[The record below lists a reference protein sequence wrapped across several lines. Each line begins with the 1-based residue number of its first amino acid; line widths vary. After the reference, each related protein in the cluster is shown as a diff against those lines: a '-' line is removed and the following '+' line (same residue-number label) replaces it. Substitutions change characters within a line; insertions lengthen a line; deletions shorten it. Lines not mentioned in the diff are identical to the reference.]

1 MRELRLF
8 NTRDLGKWGDLLMI
22 EVSGLSKRYGAVQAL
37 NNVSFS
43 VAKGQI
49 VGFLGANGAGKTTT
63 MDIMCGCIGADAGTA
78 TIAGYDI
85 TEQPLEV
92 KRRLGYLPDV
102 APLHP
107 EMRIEEFVTYAGRL
121 HKIPG
126 TELQRRVS
134 ETLEKLSLGAVRR
147 RLIGNLSKG
156 YRQRVALAQA
166 IVHNPDVLVLDEPTE
181 GLDPNQIVQIREL
194 IRSLAGH
201 HTIILSSHI
210 LSEVQNTCDHLIIVH
225 NGTVVQTGSYED
237 LTRAMKSGRIY
248 RLKVARNGA
257 AAMSNLAELAAAQHP
272 RLVDAAEHELEFSL
286 AGSTDEAVLD
296 NVARRMIDGGFGLR
310 ELAVKTKSLEEVFF
324 QLTQ

>member
-1 MRELRLF
+1 
-8 NTRDLGKWGDLLMI
+8 MI
-22 EVSGLSKRYGAVQAL
+22 EVIGLSKRYGAVQAL

-43 VAKGQI
+43 VSKGQI

-78 TIAGYDI
+78 TIAGYDV
-85 TEQPLEV
+85 TEHPLEV

-107 EMRIEEFVTYAGRL
+107 EMRVEEFVTYAGRL
-121 HKIPG
+121 HQIPG
-126 TELQRRVS
+126 TQLRQRVS
-134 ETLEKLSLGAVRR
+134 ETLEKLSLGAVRH

-166 IVHNPDVLVLDEPTE
+166 IVHNPEVLVLDEPTE

-210 LSEVQNTCDHLIIVH
+210 LSEVENTCDHLVIVH
-225 NGTVVQTGSYED
+225 NGTVVQTGSYEE
-237 LTRAMKSGRIY
+237 LTRAMKTGRTY
-248 RLKVARNGA
+248 RLKVARQGA
-257 AAMSNLAELAAAQHP
+257 SAVEALAQVAAAQHP
-272 RLVDAAEHELEFSL
+272 RLVEAADQELEFSL
-286 AGSTDEAVLD
+286 AVGVDDAVLD
-296 NVARRMIDGGFGLR
+296 DIARRMIDGGFGLR

>member
-1 MRELRLF
+1 
-8 NTRDLGKWGDLLMI
+8 MI
-22 EVSGLSKRYGAVQAL
+22 EVIGLSKRYGAVQAL

-43 VAKGQI
+43 VSKGQI

-78 TIAGYDI
+78 TIAGYDV
-85 TEQPLEV
+85 TEHPLEV

-107 EMRIEEFVTYAGRL
+107 EMRVEEFVTYAGRL
-121 HKIPG
+121 HQIPG
-126 TELQRRVS
+126 TQLRQRVG

-166 IVHNPDVLVLDEPTE
+166 IVHNPEVLVLDEPTE

-210 LSEVQNTCDHLIIVH
+210 LS
-225 NGTVVQTGSYED
+225 
-237 LTRAMKSGRIY
+237 
-248 RLKVARNGA
+248 
-257 AAMSNLAELAAAQHP
+257 
-272 RLVDAAEHELEFSL
+272 
-286 AGSTDEAVLD
+286 
-296 NVARRMIDGGFGLR
+296 
-310 ELAVKTKSLEEVFF
+310 
-324 QLTQ
+324 